1 MKFDANYFIEQLLDF
16 YQVSTIVALASKMQ
30 TSQQTI
36 TSWRTRN
43 SVSAIRKK
51 CRELG
56 IYHDIFNNL
65 ISSNNNFQNANLSGG
80 ATGVEI
86 GSINKSIDSITNNDD
101 FGSDDL
107 VKSLVK
113 ELCKKYKDDMDTLK
127 TLLFQL
133 TLQK

>member
-1 MKFDANYFIEQLLDF
+1 MQFNANYFIDRLLD
-16 YQVSTIVALASKMQ
+16 YYKVATIVALSSKMQ
-30 TSQQTI
+30 ISQQTI

-86 GSINKSIDSITNNDD
+86 GSINKSIHSIANND
-101 FGSDDL
+101 FGCDDL